1 MRVLILCYFMNN
13 GGAERVA
20 ATWANGLAALGH
32 DLAVYCDFSEPQ
44 TYTLDQAVRKISS
57 PHWKASSKWQK
68 LTRSLRTAASLL
80 HAVRDFK
87 PDVIISVMHSFTREL
102 LLVRPLLPPFKFLS
116 TEHSSFERPSSAPF
130 TSYEHYKKYSLNK
143 RYDAVT
149 VLTAPDKALAEAAG
163 VRNVE
168 VLHNPLFATPLDHIP
183 DKEKVVLA
191 VGRINEWHVKGFDV
205 LIKAWRKIADRHSDW
220 HLRIVGSSDTKSLD
234 YMHSLAE
241 GCRGIEFKDYTTDIL
256 DEYRRAAI
264 FCLSSRY
271 EGWGLVLVEAMSQ
284 RCACVACDYKGRQA
298 EIITDGVDG
307 LLCVHDDVDALA
319 AKLDLLISDDNKR
332 QELQQ
337 GSANNLGQ
345 YSPDKITLQL
355 QSILDTI
362 LPRSGRR
369 QV

>member
-1 MRVLILCYFMNN
+1 MHT

-20 ATWANGLAALGH
+20 AAWTNGLVALGH
-32 DLAVYCDFSEPQ
+32 EVAVYCDFSEPQ
-44 TYTLDQAVRKISS
+44 TYSLDASVRKYSS
-57 PHWKASSKWQK
+57 PKWRAHSRMRK
-68 LTRSLRTAASLL
+68 FIRSFHTMISLYTTL
-80 HAVRDFK
+80 HDFK
-87 PDVIISVMHSFTREL
+87 PDVVVSVMHSFTPEL
-102 LLVRPLLPPFKFLS
+102 FLIRPLLPPFKFLS

-168 VLHNPLFATPLDHIP
+168 VLHNPLFATPLDHVP
-183 DKEKVVLA
+183 DKEKVILA

-220 HLRIVGSSDTKSLD
+220 HLRIVGSSDSKSLA
-234 YMHSLAE
+234 YLHNLAE
-241 GCRGIEFKDYTTDIL
+241 GCRGIEFKDYTTNII

-307 LLCVHDDVDALA
+307 LLCVPDDADALA
-319 AKLDLLISDDNKR
+319 AKLDLLVSDDNKR

-337 GSANNLGQ
+337 ASANNLGQ